1 MKTIYLKLVSTTYVK
16 IHQLSY
22 VIFETISHCSRHNS
36 PVFAHVPIHQIP
48 HVIFQTKRQFSFKF
62 GSFFIVMR
70 YNSSVH
76 FQLKLYMLLT
86 KRSHQSAS
94 FATFNC
100 SQEN

>member
-36 PVFAHVPIHQIP
+36 TVFAHVPIYQIP

-62 GSFFIVMR
+62 GLFFIVMR
-70 YNSSVH
+70 DNSSVH